1 MQTNT
6 YLSIHYSIAP
16 CHVATIEEKIKVRK
30 RKVLPSGELLD
41 KEIEILVPKEYPD
54 MHAVQATIAK
64 ILFSGRLKPGGY
76 IEVRKW
82 GKPIRRVVQGTVST
96 WEVIT

>member
-30 RKVLPSGELLD
+30 RKEGHED
-41 KEIEILVPKEYPD
+41 KEIEIIVPKEYGD

-64 ILFSGRLKPGGY
+64 LFFSGRIKPGGY

-82 GKPIRRVVQGTVST
+82 GKPIRRVVQGTISR
-96 WEVIT
+96 WEAI